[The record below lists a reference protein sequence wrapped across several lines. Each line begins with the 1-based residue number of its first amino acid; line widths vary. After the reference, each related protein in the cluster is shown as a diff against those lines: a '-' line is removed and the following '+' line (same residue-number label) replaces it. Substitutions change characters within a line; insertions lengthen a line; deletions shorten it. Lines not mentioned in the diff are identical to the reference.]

1 MYAWSVSGRGTDFF
15 ISHAG
20 RDTAWAEWLAWQ
32 LQQAGYTVELDVWD
46 WAPGEDFVARMQ
58 QALQRADRLLAVCT
72 PAYFASVFGGAE
84 LRAAFAAQADEP
96 GRIVPVLV
104 EPVTVPPLFA
114 PLLRVDLT
122 DLDEAAAAA
131 RLRDRLAGGRPTRPP
146 PFPRSDASP
155 GGRVGGRPGFAGT
168 LPGVWKV
175 PPRNPHFTGRDGLL
189 AEIRRRLRAQEGTP
203 AVQALYGL
211 GGVGKTQLAI
221 EYAHRYAAD
230 YTLAWWIDTAQPVL
244 IADQLAALATALDL
258 PAGATVAVT
267 VERLLAKLRS
277 RDRWLLI
284 FDNAER
290 PDDVADYRPAGGG
303 HVLITSRSPGWGAL
317 GGRIE
322 VDVLARSETVTLLH
336 ARLPDLDE
344 EVADKLAAELGDL
357 PLAAAQAAGYLEQTG
372 LPAADYLRRFREHR
386 AGLLARGEVLGYAGR
401 LDTAWALSLQRLRDQ
416 DPAAVQVLELAAFLA
431 PDPIPLS
438 LFGEHADLLE
448 EPLRTS
454 AADPDALAD
463 TVSALIGYSLARRTA
478 DGFQV
483 HRLVQAAIRQQLPP
497 EEQQVTAGQVVTL
510 LAAATPG
517 DPHDPSTWP
526 SYAALA
532 PHVLATVPHADRS
545 STGREMVLAVTSY
558 LQDRG
563 DSRASR
569 ATCQQLLERWR
580 PSLGPD
586 HPDTLTAA
594 STLTLALVQLGE
606 TEAGRALAEDTLQR
620 SRRVL
625 GPDHPTTLIVAT
637 TLAASRMLLGQTEAG
652 RALAEDTLQGSRRV
666 LGPDHPTTLIVATTL
681 AASRMLLGEAEPA
694 RALAEDT
701 LARSHSVFG
710 PYRQTTLMAA
720 AILAGARVL
729 LGEAEPARALAE
741 DTLQRA
747 RRAFGPDHPLTLE
760 AAAALAS
767 ALMLLGKAEP
777 ARALAEDTL
786 QRSRRVLGQ
795 DNPIILMAAAALAS
809 ALMLLGKA
817 EPARALAEDTLQ
829 RSRRVFGPNHPF
841 TLTLAHASIGH
852 LDRGDDAAAERLRP
866 SP

>member
-1 MYAWSVSGRGTDFF
+1 MSGRGTDFF

-96 GRIVPVLV
+96 GRVVPVLV

-114 PLLRVDLT
+114 PLIRVDLT

-155 GGRVGGRPGFAGT
+155 GGGVGGRPGFAGT
-168 LPGVWKV
+168 LPGVWQV

-189 AEIRRRLRAQEGTP
+189 AGIRRRLRAQKGTP

-211 GGVGKTQLAI
+211 GGVGKTQLAL

-230 YTLAWWIDTAQPVL
+230 YELVWWIDAEQPVL
-244 IADQLAALATALDL
+244 IANQLAAFAARLDL
-258 PAGATVAVT
+258 PAGATVAAT
-267 VERLLAKLRS
+267 VDRLLAELRR
-277 RDRWLLI
+277 RDRWLLV

-290 PDDVADYRPAGGG
+290 PADVADYRPAGAG
-303 HVLITSRSPGWGAL
+303 HLLITSRFPGWGAL

-322 VDVLARSETVTLLH
+322 VDVLARSETVALLR
-336 ARLPDLDE
+336 ARLPDLDGE
-344 EVADKLAAELGDL
+344 LADKLAGELGDL
-357 PLAAAQAAGYLEQTG
+357 PLAAAQAAAYLEQTA
-372 LPAADYLRRFREHR
+372 LPAADYLRRFRKHR
-386 AGLLARGEVLGYAGR
+386 ASLLARGEVLGYAGR
-401 LDTAWALSLQRLRDQ
+401 LDTAWTLSLERLRHRDL
-416 DPAAVQVLELAAFLA
+416 AAVQLLQLAAFLA
-431 PDPIPLS
+431 PGPIPLS
-438 LFGEHADLLE
+438 LFGEHAELLE
-448 EPLRTS
+448 EPLRTT
-454 AADPDALAD
+454 ATDLDALAD
-463 TVSALIGYSLARRTA
+463 TVGALVGYSLARRTP

-483 HRLVQAAIRQQLPP
+483 HRLVQAVIRQRLPP
-497 EEQQVTAGQVVTL
+497 EEQQATVEQVVRL
-510 LAAATPG
+510 LAAATCG
-517 DPHDPSTWP
+517 DPHDPRTWP
-526 SYAALA
+526 AYAALA
-532 PHVLATVPHADRS
+532 SHVLATGPHADRS
-545 STGREMVLAVTSY
+545 SAGREMVLAVTSY

-620 SRRVL
+620 SRRVF

-637 TLAASRMLLGQTEAG
+637 ILPLALVELGDTEAG
-652 RALAEDTLQGSRRV
+652 RAVAEDTLQGSRRV
-666 LGPDHPTTLIVATTL
+666 FGPDHPTTLLAAASL
-681 AASRMLLGEAEPA
+681 AASLLLLGEAESA

-701 LARSHSVFG
+701 LARSHSVLG

-729 LGEAEPARALAE
+729 LGQAEPARALAE

-760 AAAALAS
+760 AAAILAG

-795 DNPIILMAAAALAS
+795 DNPIILMAAAALAG

-829 RSRRVFGPNHPF
+829 RSRRVFGPSHPF

-852 LDRGDDAAAERLRP
+852 LDRGDDAAADRLRR